1 MGKNIAIAFV
11 SVFTGFKTDV
21 YTYQKG
27 GESKSVSGMLT
38 NEAPIKYL
46 LREYPKIDGAR
57 MDEILCLTS
66 TKTLEVPVWNPD
78 RIKNVTEEEF
88 HRLTGDQSPFD
99 YLASRINAFVKE
111 CGIPSVTVT
120 KIEYNEAEDD
130 YFSITIIPEILKRIS
145 EDDTVYLETTGGFRI
160 NVTQMMLLTR
170 ILTYQGTQLACAVY
184 SDFQKKKTFD
194 VTDSYRDFDLVN
206 GLNEF
211 GSTGATG
218 MLESYFKEAFA
229 SSPTARE
236 LVQAMKALNETI
248 ILGRIARIQERQ
260 KAVEQKLEAA
270 KGELQQEGSN
280 PLLAVL
286 LPIFENKYNQLRNT
300 PEIIKWCAANH
311 MIQLAFTL
319 YSDWLPHFI
328 MEEAKI
334 ITFAGTLRDDD
345 WEKICTQKIN
355 PSAYKLKTFFIC
367 QATWEKSTGDGYVR
381 VLKNL
386 PSLIEGSKRGKG
398 LFRYKNG
405 MNADDLCPILE
416 DYVYAKT
423 IRNELNHALSNEADS
438 ATVTKDDQWEQDRK
452 AYLRNKNYQF
462 DENKLDVETLR
473 QFLIDAMDRLLELAQ
488 R

>member
-1 MGKNIAIAFV
+1 MGKNIVIAFV
-11 SVFTGFKTDV
+11 SVFTG
-21 YTYQKG
+21 YQTAGYAYQIG
-27 GESKSVSGMLT
+27 GETKSVSGMLT
-38 NEAPIKYL
+38 NEAPLKYL
-46 LREYPKIDGAR
+46 LREYPG

-66 TKTLEVPVWNPD
+66 TATREAAVWNSA
-78 RIKNVTEEEF
+78 RNKNITKEEF
-88 HRLTGDQSPFD
+88 DNATGNQSPFD
-99 YLASRINAFVKE
+99 FLKTRINAFVE
-111 CGIPSVTVT
+111 ESGLPAVN
-120 KIEYNEAEDD
+120 IEPIDYTESEDD
-130 YFSITIIPEILKRIS
+130 YFSRTIIPEILKRIS

-170 ILTYQGTQLACAVY
+170 ILTYQGTRLACAVY
-184 SDFQKKKTFD
+184 SDFQKKKIFD

-260 KAVEQKLEAA
+260 KAVERKLEAA

-355 PSAYKLKTFFIC
+355 PSAYKLKTFFLC
-367 QATWEKSTGDGYVR
+367 QAKWEKSTGDGYVR

-386 PSLIEGSKRGKG
+386 PSLIARSKKGKG

-405 MNADDLCPILE
+405 MSADDLRPVLE
-416 DYVYAKT
+416 DFAYAKT
-423 IRNELNHALSNEADS
+423 IRNELNHALSNEADNS
-438 ATVTKDDQWEQDRK
+438 SKPADGKWIKQRK
-452 AYLRNKNYQF
+452 EYLSDKGYLF
-462 DENKLDVETLR
+462 DENKLDVETLQ